1 MKIFPLR
8 PRRNRRSTL
17 RDLYTHGL
25 ISIFRQHSVLR
36 VWEPLRETP
45 RRPREEFAG

>member
-1 MKIFPLR
+1 MKALPFR
-8 PRRNRRSTL
+8 PRRDRRSTL

-25 ISIFRQHSVLR
+25 ISIFRRHSILR

-45 RRPREEFAG
+45 RRSREEFAS